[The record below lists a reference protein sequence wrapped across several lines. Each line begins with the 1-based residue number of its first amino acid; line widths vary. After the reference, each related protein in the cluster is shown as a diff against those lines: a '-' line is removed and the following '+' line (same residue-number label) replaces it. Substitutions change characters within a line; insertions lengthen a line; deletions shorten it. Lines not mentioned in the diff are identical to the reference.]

1 MQPLDE
7 ATKLE
12 KSELSKMI
20 RPSYFLISVSNKQNL
35 DLCIRHALAG
45 FTNSINGLWTYSELN
60 EGDYVSFLYGARA
73 HNLYIVEKKEAII
86 NAEELPPWPK
96 VTFKMSGKTYYFPFR
111 ITLKPVRKLNEP
123 LVRHEFHYVA
133 ENLLLRGGYRK
144 THFQADQTTLQNVS
158 QMGEPHKEK
167 IEKLDLKYD
176 TFTPQFT
183 RNREE
188 TEIPRIFFFQ
198 EIILQALIRQHL
210 SKPENMEN
218 FLNTLSTH
226 ELDAKNLEVLGEKAL
241 PEGHIDILIK
251 EAIPLGTSKKI
262 IIEVK
267 TGKATE
273 KNFEQLKEYINELGE
288 ECIRGVLITKDFS
301 KKTQTKFKNI
311 VPITYHLKDFTKPL
325 SFEEL
330 KNRLVLSEFQK

>member
-1 MQPLDE
+1 M
-7 ATKLE
+7 
-12 KSELSKMI
+12 S

-35 DLCIRHALAG
+35 DLCIRYSLAG

-60 EGDYVSFLYGARA
+60 EADYVSFLYGARA
-73 HNLYIVEKKEAII
+73 HNLYIVDKKEAIT

-96 VTFKMSGKTYYFPFR
+96 VTFKMSGKTYHFPFR
-111 ITLKPVRKLNEP
+111 VTLKPVRKLNEP
-123 LVRHEFHYVA
+123 LVRNEFSYVA

-158 QMGEPHKEK
+158 QMGETYKEK
-167 IEKLDLKYD
+167 TEKLNIKYD
-176 TFTPQFT
+176 TFTPKFT
-183 RNREE
+183 TSREE
-188 TEIPRIFFFQ
+188 TKTPETFFFQ

-210 SKPENMEN
+210 SKPENMAN
-218 FLNTLSTH
+218 FLNTISID
-226 ELDAKNLEVLGEKAL
+226 ELDSKNIEVLGEKAI

-251 EAIPLGTSKKI
+251 EAIPLGISKKI

-273 KNFEQLKEYINELGE
+273 KDFEQLKNYVNEVGD
-288 ECIRGVLITKDFS
+288 ECIRGVLIAADFS
-301 KKTQTKFKNI
+301 KRAQKDYKEI
-311 VPITYHLKDFTKPL
+311 IAPVSYHLEDFNIPL

-330 KNRLVLSEFQK
+330 KSKLVLFEFS